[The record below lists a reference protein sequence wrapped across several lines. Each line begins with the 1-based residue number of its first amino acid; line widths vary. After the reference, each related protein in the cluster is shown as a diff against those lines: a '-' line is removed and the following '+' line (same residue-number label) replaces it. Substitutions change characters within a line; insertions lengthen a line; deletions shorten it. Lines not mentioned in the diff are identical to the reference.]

1 MRRLV
6 FLLSI
11 IFLGITFPCG
21 TTALQAQSS
30 IPAALVGGVAGAGS
44 GGYIGIAVIVAESRA
59 GRYMHS
65 FKDELGLHSL
75 PVLIGGGTGI
85 FLGATA
91 PDRLYRTILYGS
103 FGTLAGTG
111 AGVVVGKLV
120 WKGPE
125 AKWAGGAIG
134 AGVGMAIGSTL
145 GVFLPL
151 HKKKSSTQTGTQ
163 ANVREYPLTFT
174 IRF

>member
-1 MRRLV
+1 MRRFV
-6 FLLSI
+6 FMLGTLLCVVVP
-11 IFLGITFPCG
+11 FG
-21 TTALQAQSS
+21 TSPVAAQSS
-30 IPAALVGGVAGAGS
+30 IPAGLVGGVAGAGS
-44 GGYIGIAVIVAESRA
+44 GGYIAIAVIVAESRA

-65 FKDELGLHSL
+65 FKDELGFHSA

-85 FLGATA
+85 FLGVTA

-103 FGTLAGTG
+103 VGTLAGTG

-125 AKWAGGAIG
+125 AKWAGGCIG

-151 HKKKSSTQTGTQ
+151 HKKKSSAQTTPQ
-163 ANVREYPLTFT
+163 AGVRQYPITFS
-174 IRF
+174 IHF